1 MHFINTIR
9 NSMKMLPGIIRT
21 DVNPQGKRVAV
32 TYQDGQATVE
42 NLKDRIEA
50 AGCRVVE
57 T

>member
-9 NSMKMLPGIIRT
+9 KSVKLLPGIIGT

-32 TYQDGQATVE
+32 TYEDDQVTVE
-42 NLKDRIEA
+42 EIKQRIEA
-50 AGCRVVE
+50 AGGRIVY